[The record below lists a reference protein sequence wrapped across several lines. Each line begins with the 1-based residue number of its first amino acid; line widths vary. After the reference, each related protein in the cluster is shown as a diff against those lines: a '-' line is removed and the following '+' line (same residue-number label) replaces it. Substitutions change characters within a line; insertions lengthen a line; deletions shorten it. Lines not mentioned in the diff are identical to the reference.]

1 MTLRAALLMGFQAA
15 YLCMTF
21 LVVNSMVPRILV
33 VDLMHLVAET
43 VVNLVKLVVYQLLL
57 YFVVEI
63 AFFPYAA
70 IMM

>member
-15 YLCMTF
+15 YLWMTF
-21 LVVNSMVPRILV
+21 LIVNSMVPIILV

-63 AFFPYAA
+63 VFFPYAA